1 LENVKAFPVLAATL
15 SVVTALLAGC
25 SAVPSSTAP
34 GSTAPGSTSS
44 VTQSGGASGT
54 RTTGAHP
61 SAIRVFGRIFDNPGA
76 TVTGGRLYV
85 TWRVNAATAA
95 VPQFELTRVD
105 QATGA
110 IEATRLLTAGQAG
123 TPLSA
128 GGWLWVPVATQ
139 AGESLLRLNPASLA
153 EAGNLAVPGSHLGLG
168 RGSHLAAAGDAL
180 WVATGARL
188 LRVSLIT
195 GQVLASIPL
204 PGAYTSDVAANKAG
218 TVLVVSEANDGG
230 IGSVQR
236 RDPVTGALLASH
248 PILGVSAP
256 SLGGIA
262 DSGVWVSEPTGMLGY
277 VERFRVAT
285 MVPVP
290 ATDVRGD
297 NGIDGVVADSV
308 IWITDRAAPDRDYCA
323 DPVNGRVLARIPL
336 PDPLRDALLA
346 VSDRYLYYQ
355 SPASS
360 GFYLDRVA
368 VPAAC

>member
-1 LENVKAFPVLAATL
+1 
-15 SVVTALLAGC
+15 
-25 SAVPSSTAP
+25 
-34 GSTAPGSTSS
+34 
-44 VTQSGGASGT
+44 
-54 RTTGAHP
+54 
-61 SAIRVFGRIFDNPGA
+61 
-76 TVTGGRLYV
+76 
-85 TWRVNAATAA
+85 
-95 VPQFELTRVD
+95 
-105 QATGA
+105 
-110 IEATRLLTAGQAG
+110 
-123 TPLSA
+123 
-128 GGWLWVPVATQ
+128 
-139 AGESLLRLNPASLA
+139 
-153 EAGNLAVPGSHLGLG
+153 
-168 RGSHLAAAGDAL
+168 
-180 WVATGARL
+180 
-188 LRVSLIT
+188 
-195 GQVLASIPL
+195 
-204 PGAYTSDVAANKAG
+204 
-218 TVLVVSEANDGG
+218 
-230 IGSVQR
+230 
-236 RDPVTGALLASH
+236 VTGALLASH

-336 PDPLRDALLA
+336 PDPLQDALLA

>member
-1 LENVKAFPVLAATL
+1 LENVKAFPALAATL
-15 SVVTALLAGC
+15 SVMTALLAGC
-25 SAVPSSTAP
+25 STAPSSTAP
-34 GSTAPGSTSS
+34 SS
-44 VTQSGGASGT
+44 VSPSGRASGT

-61 SAIRVFGRIFDNPGA
+61 SAIRVFGRIFGRIFDNPGA

-105 QATGA
+105 QGDGA
-110 IEATRLLTAGQAG
+110 IEATHLLIAGQAG

-128 GGWLWVPVATQ
+128 GGWLWVPVATS
-139 AGESLLRLNPASLA
+139 AGESLLRLNPVSLA
-153 EAGNLAVPGSHLGLG
+153 QAGDLPVSGSDLGAG
-168 RGSHLAAAGDAL
+168 RGSHLAVAGDAL
-180 WVATGARL
+180 WVAAGGRV

-204 PGAYTSDVAANKAG
+204 AGASTSGVAANRTG
-218 TVLVVSEANDGG
+218 TVLVVSEASDSGV
-230 IGSVQR
+230 GSVQR
-236 RDPVTGALLASH
+236 RDPVTGALLVSH
-248 PILGVSAP
+248 PVLGVSAP
-256 SLGGIA
+256 ALGGIV

-277 VERFRVAT
+277 VERFRTTT
-285 MVPVP
+285 MAPVR
-290 ATDVRGD
+290 ATDVGGD

-308 IWITDRAAPDRDYCA
+308 VWITELAAPDRDYCA
-323 DPVNGRVLARIPL
+323 DPVTGRVLARIQL
-336 PDPLRDALLA
+336 PDPRQDALLA